1 MGYIWSI
8 TRWLHQL
15 TFFFLVEQKH
25 TIITNGLRPR
35 IQQTI
40 ARTNNNPASLK
51 ATSTDLQA
59 AKTCNWHKRSISQ
72 TRLSYRSTLP
82 RKNQTEPP
90 DPPSYPRTSRIR
102 RAAAITKKNHPT
114 YHNKETQQNWYTN
127 TKEKQRAY
135 IQQQKHYK
143 QQSKIQTIYTTKPRR
158 GSTKLSPHSSW
169 KSASFWVSMVSVILR
184 SFKSESII
192 QKTFISIYQSL
203 QGIWKVPPPI
213 SWKSIMNSK
222 SSQEV
227 SYSISRS
234 RYPCESRSLKKI
246 PSTYLKI

>member
-169 KSASFWVSMVSVILR
+169 KSASFWVSTLYG
-184 SFKSESII
+184 KCHPA
-192 QKTFISIYQSL
+192 QL
-203 QGIWKVPPPI
+203 QVRKHYTE
-213 SWKSIMNSK
+213 NLYLHLSK
-222 SSQEV
+222 P
-227 SYSISRS
+227 SRNL
-234 RYPCESRSLKKI
+234 EG
-246 PSTYLKI
+246 STTNFLEEHHE